1 MRDILKDRLKNFYV
15 SLLCFG
21 APALAY
27 FLDSGT
33 AGIHGYLKGLP
44 SCAFK
49 SLTGTPCPFCGMT
62 TCFSAMSHFRVR
74 EAVWIQPAGA
84 LIYLLCLIAGFFF
97 IGRGLLGRP
106 FIDLRKGKYWK
117 PVFNLLLSLIGIVWL
132 CRFILLVT
140 VYG

>member
-1 MRDILKDRLKNFYV
+1 MKDRLKNFYV
-15 SLLCFG
+15 SLLCLG
-21 APALAY
+21 TPALAY
-27 FLDSGT
+27 FLDSGA

-49 SLTGTPCPFCGMT
+49 SLTGIPCPFCGMT
-62 TCFSAMSHFRVR
+62 TCCSAMSHFRVR
-74 EAVWIQPAGA
+74 EAVGIQPAGV

-117 PVFNLLLSLIGIVWL
+117 PAFNLLLSLIGIVWVYK
-132 CRFILLVT
+132 FILVVT
-140 VYG
+140 VHG